1 MLKQVQHDRNIMNKK
16 ISILGCGWLGLPLA
30 KSLLSKG
37 YKVKG
42 STTSESKLEV
52 LENAGISPFQIQ
64 LEEHQIIGN
73 IEEFLKET
81 DVLVIDIPP
90 GLRKAISPTPEMTFV
105 NKVKTLIPF
114 IEKSDVQKVIFV
126 SSTSVYGDSNN
137 FSTSLEVTEETQPNP
152 DTESGKQLAIAE
164 ALLQSNS
171 YFKTTVIRFGGLLGD
186 DRHPVK
192 FLAGRTNIENP
203 EAPVNMIQREDC
215 IGIIEEILKHSE
227 ASEQH
232 DNWEW
237 NQTFNAVS
245 PQHPTRKD
253 YYHKKADILN
263 LPLPTFAENSESK
276 GKIISSKKVET
287 ILGYS
292 FQKEI

>member
-1 MLKQVQHDRNIMNKK
+1 MNKK

-30 KSLLSKG
+30 KSLLAKG
-37 YKVKG
+37 YEVKG

-52 LENAGISPFQIQ
+52 LKNAGISPFQIQ
-64 LEEHQIIGN
+64 LEAHQIIGN
-73 IEEFLKET
+73 MEDFLKET
-81 DVLVIDIPP
+81 NVLVIDIPP
-90 GLRKAISPTPEMTFV
+90 GLRRETSTSNEMTFV

-114 IEKSDVQKVIFV
+114 IEKSGFQKVIFV
-126 SSTSVYGDSNN
+126 SSTSVYGDD
-137 FSTSLEVTEETQPNP
+137 FPIVEITEETKPNP
-152 DTESGKQLAIAE
+152 DTESGKQLVIAE
-164 ALLQSNS
+164 TLLQSNPH
-171 YFKTTVIRFGGLLGD
+171 FKTTVIRFGGLLGE

-192 FLAGRTNIENP
+192 FLAGRTNVENP
-203 EAPVNMIQREDC
+203 DAPVNMIERKDC
-215 IGIIEEILKHSE
+215 IGVIEKILKQV
-227 ASEQH
+227 QH

-237 NQTFNAVS
+237 NQTFNAVA
-245 PQHPTRKD
+245 PQHPTRKA

-276 GKIISSKKVET
+276 GKIISSEKVET

>member
-1 MLKQVQHDRNIMNKK
+1 MKEEREK
-16 ISILGCGWLGLPLA
+16 IAILGCGWLGLPLA

-37 YKVKG
+37 YEIKG
-42 STTSESKLEV
+42 STTSESKLDV
-52 LENAGISPFQIQ
+52 LKNAGISPFQIQ

-73 IEEFLKET
+73 ITDFLKET

-90 GLRKAISPTPEMTFV
+90 GLRREFSTSLEMTFV

-114 IEKSDVQKVIFV
+114 IEKSGIQKVVFV
-126 SSTSVYGDSNN
+126 SSTSVYGDG
-137 FSTSLEVTEETQPNP
+137 FQIVEITEETQPNP
-152 DTESGKQLAIAE
+152 DTESGKQLVIAE
-164 ALLQSNS
+164 TILQSNS

-186 DRHPVK
+186 DRHPIK
-192 FLAGRTNIENP
+192 FLAGRTNVENP
-203 EAPVNMIQREDC
+203 DAPVNMIQREDC
-215 IGIIEEILKHSE
+215 IGIIEEILKQV
-227 ASEQH
+227 QH

-237 NQTFNAVS
+237 NQTFNAVA
-245 PQHPTRKD
+245 PQHPTRKA
-253 YYHKKADILN
+253 YYHKKAEIFN
-263 LPLPTFAENSESK
+263 LPLPTFAEDSESK

>member
-1 MLKQVQHDRNIMNKK
+1 MLKRVQLDRNIMNKK

-30 KSLLSKG
+30 KSLLSKS

-52 LENAGISPFQIQ
+52 LKNAGILPFQIQ
-64 LEEHQIIGN
+64 LEANQIIGN
-73 IEEFLKET
+73 MEDFLKET

-90 GLRKAISPTPEMTFV
+90 GLRREVSTSLEMTFV
-105 NKVKTLIPF
+105 NKIKNLIPF
-114 IEKSDVQKVIFV
+114 IEKSAVQKVVFV

-137 FSTSLEVTEETQPNP
+137 FSTSLEVTEETKPNP
-152 DTESGKQLAIAE
+152 DTESGKQLVIAE
-164 ALLQSNS
+164 TLLQSNPN
-171 YFKTTVIRFGGLLGD
+171 FKTTVIRFGGLLGE

-192 FLAGRTNIENP
+192 FLAGRTNVENP
-203 EAPVNMIQREDC
+203 DAPVNMIHREDC
-215 IGIIEEILKHSE
+215 IGIIEKILKQI
-227 ASEQH
+227 QH
-232 DNWEW
+232 DKWEW
-237 NQTFNAVS
+237 NQTFNAVA
-245 PQHPTRKD
+245 PQHPTRKE
-253 YYHKKADILN
+253 YYHKKAEIFN
-263 LPLPTFAENSESK
+263 LPLPTFVENSESK

>member
-1 MLKQVQHDRNIMNKK
+1 MNKRS
-16 ISILGCGWLGLPLA
+16 SILGCGWLGLPLA

-37 YKVKG
+37 YEVKG

-52 LENAGISPFQIQ
+52 LKNVGISPFQIQ
-64 LEEHQIIGN
+64 LEEHQIVGN
-73 IEEFLKET
+73 IEDFLKKI

-90 GLRKAISPTPEMTFV
+90 GLRREPSTSNEMTFV

-114 IEKSDVQKVIFV
+114 IEKSGIQKVIFV
-126 SSTSVYGDSNN
+126 SSTSVYGDS
-137 FSTSLEVTEETQPNP
+137 FPIVEITEETKPNP
-152 DTESGKQLAIAE
+152 DTESGKQLVITE
-164 ALLQSNS
+164 TLLQLNPH
-171 YFKTTVIRFGGLLGD
+171 FKTTVIRFGGLLGE

-192 FLAGRTNIENP
+192 FLAGRTNVENP
-203 EAPVNMIQREDC
+203 DAPVNMIQREDC
-215 IGIIEEILKHSE
+215 IGIIEKVLDF
-227 ASEQH
+227 ARN
-232 DNWEW
+232 DNGEW
-237 NQTFNAVS
+237 NQTFNAVA

>member
-1 MLKQVQHDRNIMNKK
+1 MTEIMNKK

-30 KSLLSKG
+30 KSLLSKD
-37 YKVKG
+37 YEVNG

-52 LENAGISPFQIQ
+52 LKNAGILPFQVQ
-64 LEEHQIIGN
+64 LEEHKIIGN
-73 IEEFLKET
+73 MEDFLKET
-81 DVLVIDIPP
+81 DVLIIDIPP
-90 GLRKAISPTPEMTFV
+90 GLRKETSTSNEMTFV

-114 IEKSDVQKVIFV
+114 IKKSDVQKVVFV
-126 SSTSVYGDSNN
+126 SSTSVYGDD
-137 FSTSLEVTEETQPNP
+137 FPIVEVSEDTQPNP
-152 DTESGKQLAIAE
+152 DTESGKQLVIAE
-164 ALLQSNS
+164 TLLQSNPH
-171 YFKTTVIRFGGLLGD
+171 FKTTVIRFGGLLGD

-245 PQHPTRKD
+245 PQHPTRKA
-253 YYHKKADILN
+253 YYHKKANILN